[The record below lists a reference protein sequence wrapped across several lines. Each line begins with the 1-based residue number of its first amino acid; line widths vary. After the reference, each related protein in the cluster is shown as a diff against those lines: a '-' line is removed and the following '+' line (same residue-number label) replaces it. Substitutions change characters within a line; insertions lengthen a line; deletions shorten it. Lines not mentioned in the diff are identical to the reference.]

1 MRRAYLE
8 FVISFR
14 AGEGD
19 AGVVLTFSGGTPRGR
34 ERVGEE
40 GMRGRLTEREGE
52 VGMRGFT
59 GGEAVC
65 GRGAD
70 GDDGILRL
78 SSSTVGAS

>member
-1 MRRAYLE
+1 MGRTYFEL
-8 FVISFR
+8 VISFR
-14 AGEGD
+14 EGEGV

-40 GMRGRLTEREGE
+40 GMRGRPTEREGDA
-52 VGMRGFT
+52 GSSGFT

-70 GDDGILRL
+70 GDEGILRL